1 MGIVYLSMM
10 PESPRY
16 LVSKKR
22 FSEARAV
29 FKWMG
34 IKNGISE
41 DEANQRINKI
51 QFEGEKITDEGND
64 EKE

>member
-1 MGIVYLSMM
+1 MIGIAYLSKM

-22 FSEARAV
+22 FDEARDV

-41 DEANQRINKI
+41 EKANQRMQEIK
-51 QFEGEKITDEGND
+51 FEGEIVTDGG
-64 EKE
+64 